1 MRNFISI
8 AFIVLIPY
16 LVRAEGWQTEG
27 EIDLLAKVG
36 SKPTSERGQ
45 VSFSVPSLKLSADYQ
60 MDPNASVYFQGQ
72 LADTR
77 SKDSKKQQFDLVRA
91 FYEWGSD
98 DETWVVRYGLIKST
112 YLDTNE
118 NLLDYDLVPE
128 FKAFANRY
136 NYLPDA
142 DIGLEIHYVVSS
154 YLDFSLGVF
163 NGEEN
168 TQKEAGP
175 EKDIYLTVVYDDS
188 SFHFS
193 ALSIRGAYD
202 EYEKPFNVKERDL
215 ARIVWKTSFVDIG
228 FEALKS
234 KELSNATVAYKRAE
248 SWDGSA
254 YPEIVVLGQGLSGWL
269 LLKVDSEMQFL
280 LRKDYLDPYTDVKQD
295 EIESINAVMIL
306 KDNLRSLLVGYTK
319 TEYKELHSKQSPERE
334 YAFIGLRQIF

>member
-1 MRNFISI
+1 MRNLISI
-8 AFIVLIPY
+8 ALVFLIPY
-16 LVRAEGWQTEG
+16 LSRAEGWQTEG
-27 EIDLLAKVG
+27 EIDVLTKVG

-45 VSFSVPSLKLSADYQ
+45 VSFSVPSLKLATEFQLDS
-60 MDPNASVYFQGQ
+60 NASVYFQGQ
-72 LADTR
+72 LAESRGKDT
-77 SKDSKKQQFDLVRA
+77 KKQQFDLVRA

-98 DETWVVRYGLIKST
+98 DDTWLVRYGLIKST

-142 DIGLEIHYVVSS
+142 DIGFEIHYVVSS

-215 ARIVWKTSFVDIG
+215 ARIVWKASYVDIG

-234 KELSNATVAYKRAE
+234 KELSMAAVAYKRGE
-248 SWDGSA
+248 SWDGSL
-254 YPEIVVLGQGLSGWL
+254 YPETVVKAQGFSGWL
-269 LLKVDSEMQFL
+269 LLKVDSELQFL
-280 LRKDYLDPYTDVKQD
+280 LRKDYLDPYTEVKED
-295 EIESINAVMIL
+295 EIESENVALIL
-306 KDNLRSLLVGYTK
+306 KDNLRSLLIGYTK
-319 TEYKELHSKQSPERE
+319 TDYKERHSTQSPERE
-334 YAFIGLRQIF
+334 YAFVGLRQIF